1 MNKDRMEEEIA
12 EMNGEAEEVENEEEN
27 GRRRRVSRKNNE

>member
-27 GRRRRVSRKNNE
+27 GRRRRGSRKNNE